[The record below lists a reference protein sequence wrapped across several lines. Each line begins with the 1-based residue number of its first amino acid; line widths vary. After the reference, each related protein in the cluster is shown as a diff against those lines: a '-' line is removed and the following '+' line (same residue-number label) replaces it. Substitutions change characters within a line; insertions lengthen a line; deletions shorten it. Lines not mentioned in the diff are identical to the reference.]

1 MSGETTM
8 KALTDRIIALL
19 ISFAVGVESVIVV
32 SHVYDLR
39 SAKIS
44 AQKRAGD
51 DTGIFFP

>member
-1 MSGETTM
+1 M